1 MRYLLALVLTLAA
14 IATSAPSAGAEQT
27 CPAAPLTFQ
36 QADMA
41 GVYINM
47 AGPMRVE
54 IFPCGGSTI
63 LWDNAYG
70 RHLAVYTSVERLT
83 GGGVIARG
91 FTPDPAVGYL
101 DNCYT
106 VAFKPGTP
114 GTIEVY
120 TVSPYGQFVGM
131 YRLDKV

>member
-1 MRYLLALVLTLAA
+1 MRYLIAFALTLAA
-14 IATSAPSAGAEQT
+14 IATSAPIAGAEQN
-27 CPAAPLTFQ
+27 CPQADATFL

-70 RHLAVYTSVERLT
+70 RHLAVYTSVERLS

-91 FTPDPAVGYL
+91 WRPDAAVGYL